1 MLGVVVLLVMAGL
14 GAPEDGGQEAAPP
27 APAPATATR
36 RVVAGPEYAAGWCHR
51 LLLGSGYR
59 DCWVT
64 PIEAEVLDLERFSG
78 GLVARKK
85 GGGKQTRSLTL
96 DGADGRRWKF
106 RSIDKDPTAVLP
118 EALKDSFVDKIAQDQ
133 ISASLPANGPMVD
146 RLADAVG
153 ILHVARRVMVLPDS
167 PRLGTFRDEFK
178 GMLGTLEEHPSVKPP
193 VTPGFS
199 DYTRIVDTEEL
210 EKVMDADARERVD
223 ARALLRARLL
233 DVLIGDYDR
242 HRDQWDWAKDSR
254 SGLWVPVPKDRDL
267 AFVRF
272 DGVLLDIIRGSVP
285 RLVDFEDK
293 YPSIVGLTWQARFLD
308 RRHLA
313 ELSWPDWNEAARVV
327 QAQLTDAVIDE
338 AVRRLPEPYY
348 RLVGAELARTLKARR
363 EKLPDA
369 ARRFYELL
377 AREAEVHATDEADA
391 LQILRQRDGSVE
403 IALAASGGTYF
414 RRHYDPSQ
422 TREVRVFLKGG
433 DDRAVSEGD
442 GSPGVKVRV
451 VGGEGNDFL
460 DDSAS
465 GHTRFY
471 DSSGQNRVVAGP
483 GTREDT
489 RPYTPPLD
497 ASENPERDWGADTRF
512 LPWIRAG
519 ADYGVILGGE
529 LFRTEY
535 GFRKHP
541 YAAEHRLRAGY
552 STELETGGVRYD
564 YESLRTDNRARFDVV
579 AKITAL
585 DLIHYYGFGNETGD
599 PEGDDFYDVRQTQY
613 VLAPS
618 YRLDL
623 SAIDV
628 FVGPVVKYSH
638 TRLSGTTLVAQQRP
652 YGSEGFGQAGV
663 RLGLELDRRNRRSA
677 PSRGF
682 LIAAEG
688 SYYPPVWS
696 VDDSFGAVNAVATSY
711 VPVPLPLDPVFA
723 FRAGGARVWGRYPFQ
738 EAATIGGTDSVRGL
752 RRQRYTG
759 DASLYGN
766 AELRLRLVGGEGTLP
781 FRLGIFGLADVGR
794 VFLSGESSER
804 WHSAL
809 GGGLWVSLA
818 KPENSASVAFAH
830 SEGHVRVYLQAGF
843 TF

>member
-1 MLGVVVLLVMAGL
+1 MLGVVVVLVMAGL
-14 GAPEDGGQEAAPP
+14 GASEDGGQEAPP
-27 APAPATATR
+27 PVSATQLVA
-36 RVVAGPEYAAGWCHR
+36 AGPQYTAGWCHR
-51 LLLGSGYR
+51 VFLGSGYR
-59 DCWVT
+59 HLWAT
-64 PIEAEVLDLERFSG
+64 PIEVEVLDLERFSG

-85 GGGKQTRSLTL
+85 GGGKQTRSLSL

-106 RSIDKDPTAVLP
+106 RSIDKDPTGVLP
-118 EALKDSFVDKIAQDQ
+118 EALKDSFVDRLAQDQ
-133 ISASLPANGPMVD
+133 ISASLPANGLVVD
-146 RLADAVG
+146 RLTDAVG
-153 ILHVARRVMVLPDS
+153 ILHVDRRVIVLPDS
-167 PRLGTFRDEFK
+167 PRLGKFRDEFK

-272 DGVLLDIIRGSVP
+272 DGLVLDVIRGSVP
-285 RLVDFEDK
+285 RLVDFEDR
-293 YPSIVGLTWQARFLD
+293 YPSILGLTWQARFLD

-313 ELSWPDWNEAARVV
+313 ALSWRDWSEAVQVV
-327 QAQLTDAVIDE
+327 QEKLTDAVIDE
-338 AVRRLPEPYY
+338 AARRLPAPYY
-348 RLVGAELARTLKARR
+348 PLAGPELAATLKARR
-363 EKLPDA
+363 DRLPEA
-369 ARRFYELL
+369 ARRFYELHV
-377 AREAEVHATDEADA
+377 REAEVHATDEADT
-391 LQILRQRDGSVE
+391 LQILRQRGGSVE
-403 IALAASGGTYF
+403 IVLAASGGAYF
-414 RRHYDPSQ
+414 RRRYEPGE

-442 GSPGVKVRV
+442 GNPGVTVRV

-483 GTREDT
+483 GTKEST

-497 ASENPERDWGADTRF
+497 GNGNPERDWGGETSF

-519 ADYGVILGGE
+519 ADYGVILGGQ
-529 LFRTEY
+529 LFRTSY

-541 YAAEHRLRAGY
+541 YAAQHRLRAGY

-564 YESLRTDNRARFDVV
+564 YESLRTDNRLRFDVK
-579 AKITAL
+579 AKVSAL

-599 PEGDDFYDVRQTQY
+599 PEGDDFYDVLQTQY
-613 VLAPS
+613 ELTPY
-618 YRLDL
+618 YRLEL

-628 FVGPVVKYSH
+628 FVGPVVKYAH
-638 TRLSGTTLVAQQRP
+638 TRLSGTTLVAQERP

-663 RLGLELDRRNRRSA
+663 RLGLELDRRNRKSV

-696 VDDSFGAVNAVATSY
+696 VDEAFGAVHAVATSY
-711 VPVPLPLDPVFA
+711 LPVPLPLDPVFA
-723 FRAGGARVWGRYPFQ
+723 FRAGGARVWGRYPLQ
-738 EAATIGGTDSVRGL
+738 EAATIGGTESVRGL

-759 DASLYGN
+759 DASLYAN
-766 AELRLRLVGGEGTLP
+766 AELRLRLVGREGTLP
-781 FRLGIFGLADVGR
+781 LGVGVFGLTDVGR
-794 VFLSGESSER
+794 VFVSGESSER
-804 WHSAL
+804 WHSGF

-818 KPENSASVAFAH
+818 KPENTASLAFAR
-830 SEGHVRVYLQAGF
+830 SEGHLRLYFQAGF